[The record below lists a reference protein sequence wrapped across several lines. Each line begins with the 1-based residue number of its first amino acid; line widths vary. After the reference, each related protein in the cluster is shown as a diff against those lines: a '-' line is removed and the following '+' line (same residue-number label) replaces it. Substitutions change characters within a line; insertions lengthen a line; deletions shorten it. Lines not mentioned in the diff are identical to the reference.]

1 MKKRKKIDLE
11 VLAVLIKSIKEE
23 TNLMETH
30 TMKFDDFSEEENE
43 EEKEEKE

>member
-11 VLAVLIKSIKEE
+11 ALAVLMKSIKEE
-23 TNLMETH
+23 TNLMETR
-30 TMKFDDFSEEENE
+30 TMKFDDFSEEINE